1 MAEKRKK
8 VTVSIDKETHDAL
21 RKLSRLLGV
30 SVPKLLTEATTLLM
44 KRYERMIRL
53 QKAPPK
59 EK

>member
-21 RKLSRLLGV
+21 RKLSKLLGV
-30 SVPKLLTEATTLLM
+30 SLPKLLTEATTLLL

-53 QKAPPK
+53 
-59 EK
+59 